1 MPGPQASGCLPTSYG
16 HGTLFNALPQ
26 CPQGNGTPPLT
37 AHSAQG
43 HTCWEVGLSFSSVRR
58 GSLCFWPAL
67 QSCGEQELS
76 LLFSRFPPV
85 PAPVLHKEQYRPLF
99 PVPLRIHGHSH
110 AGDSCPSSESYQ

>member
-58 GSLCFWPAL
+58 GSRSSASSSPD
-67 QSCGEQELS
+67 SHLS
-76 LLFSRFPPV
+76 LLLSCTKSNTALCF
-85 PAPVLHKEQYRPLF
+85 L
-99 PVPLRIHGHSH
+99 SH
-110 AGDSCPSSESYQ
+110 